1 MKKLYCILHA
11 QFLRPQRKPSGSFL
25 RYNPRMFLPTT
36 RTEMDSL
43 GWDALDIIIVSGDS
57 YIDSPFM
64 GTAVI
69 GKVLADAGYR
79 VGIIAQPQTD
89 TLVDVG
95 RLGEPELFWGVT
107 AGSIDSMV
115 SNYTAL
121 KKKRRTDDYTPGGK
135 NNRRPDRATIVYTG
149 LIRRFAKNIRNRPPH
164 PTLLPKGEGTSPLS
178 PRERAKGEGKP
189 IVLGGI
195 EASLRRVPHYDYW
208 TNKIRRSILFDAKA
222 DYLLYGMAEK
232 STLEFAAALRD
243 RTDPHE
249 IRGLSYIA
257 KEARKGYL
265 EMEPYEVVAKDKMAF
280 IEFFHTF
287 YKNNDPIPA
296 KGLTQR
302 HGDRYLV
309 QNPPALYQ
317 TEEELDHIYSL
328 DYERAQHPYYA
339 KEGKVHAL
347 DTIGFSIP
355 SHRGCY
361 GECNF
366 CAIAVHEGR
375 TVRSRSQDSIVSE
388 AKKITKHP
396 KFKGYI
402 SDLGGPT
409 ANMYGYECGKKL
421 RAGNCPTKRCLSPV
435 ICPVMKIDHRP
446 HAEVLEKVRN
456 IKGVKKV
463 FVASGLRFDMILSDT
478 EHGDDYLRQVVT
490 HHTSGQM
497 KIAPEHT
504 EDKVLQKMGKPGTA
518 SLVEFKNRFEKLT
531 RDAGKKQFLTYY
543 MIAAHP
549 GCEDRD
555 MRKMKNFVSSNLR
568 INPEQVQIFTPTP
581 STYSSVMYWTEMD
594 PFTLK
599 PLFVEKD
606 PNKKRKQK
614 DIITQKSQYR
624 GKRG

>member
-1 MKKLYCILHA
+1 M
-11 QFLRPQRKPSGSFL
+11 Q
-25 RYNPRMFLPTT
+25 T
-36 RTEMDSL
+36 L

-69 GKVLADAGYR
+69 GKVLMDAGYR
-79 VGIIAQPQTD
+79 VGIIAQPRTD

-95 RLGEPELFWGVT
+95 RLGEPKLFWGVT

-121 KKKRRTDDYTPGGK
+121 KKKRRTDDYTPGGE

-149 LIRRFAKNIRNRPPH
+149 LIRRYSKEA
-164 PTLLPKGEGTSPLS
+164 SPDKAT
-178 PRERAKGEGKP
+178 PP

-208 TNKIRRSILFDAKA
+208 TNKIRRSILFDTKA

-243 RTDPHE
+243 GHDPRE

-257 KEARKGYL
+257 KEAREGYL
-265 EMEPYEVVAKDKMAF
+265 EMPAYEIVAEDKMAF
-280 IEFFHTF
+280 IEMFHIF

-296 KGLTQR
+296 KGLFQK

-309 QNPPALYQ
+309 QNPPALYESQ
-317 TEEELDHIYSL
+317 EELDHVYAL
-328 DYERAQHPYYA
+328 QYERAQHPYYE
-339 KEGKVHAL
+339 KDGKVRAL
-347 DTIGFSIP
+347 DTVGFSIP
-355 SHRGCY
+355 THRGCY

-375 TVRSRSQDSIVSE
+375 TIRSRSQDSIVAE
-388 AKKITKHP
+388 AKVITRHP
-396 KFKGYI
+396 QFKGYI

-421 RAGNCPTKRCLSPV
+421 KYGNCPAKRCVSPAVCPV
-435 ICPVMKIDHRP
+435 IKIDHRP
-446 HAEVLEKVRN
+446 HAEVLQKVQALD
-456 IKGVKKV
+456 GVKKV
-463 FVASGLRFDMILSDT
+463 FVASGIRYDMILSDT
-478 EHGDDYLRQVVT
+478 EHGDAYLKQLVD

-504 EDKVLQKMGKPGTA
+504 EDNVLAHMGQPGTE
-518 SLVEFKNRFEKLT
+518 SLVTFKNRFEELNRK
-531 RDAGKKQFLTYY
+531 AGKKQFLTYY

-549 GCEDRD
+549 GCDDND
-555 MRKMKNFVSSNLR
+555 MRKMKGFVSSELR

-594 PFTLK
+594 PWTLE

-606 PNKKRKQK
+606 IERKRKQK
-614 DIITQKSQYR
+614 EIITAKPQQR
-624 GKRG
+624 DQLHKRR

>member
-1 MKKLYCILHA
+1 
-11 QFLRPQRKPSGSFL
+11 
-25 RYNPRMFLPTT
+25 MFLPTT
-36 RTEMDSL
+36 KKEMHAL

-69 GKVLADAGYR
+69 GKVLMDAGYR
-79 VGIIAQPQTD
+79 VGIIAQPRID
-89 TLVDVG
+89 SLVDIG
-95 RLGEPELFWGVT
+95 RLAEPKLFWGVT

-121 KKKRRTDDYTPGGK
+121 KKKRRSDDYTPGGE

-149 LIRRFAKNIRNRPPH
+149 LIRRYAKTIKRFTTENTEKKSNKRENSVRSVNSVVNPP
-164 PTLLPKGEGTSPLS
+164 P
-178 PRERAKGEGKP
+178 P

-243 RTDPHE
+243 GHNPKE

-257 KEARKGYL
+257 KEPREGYL
-265 EMEPYEVVAKDKMAF
+265 ELPAYEIVAKDKMAF
-280 IEFFHTF
+280 IEMFHTF

-296 KGLTQR
+296 KGLTQK
-302 HGDRYLV
+302 HGDRWLV
-309 QNPPALYQ
+309 QNPPALYA
-317 TEEELDHIYSL
+317 TEEELDHVYAL
-328 DYERAQHPYYA
+328 EYERAQHPYY
-339 KEGKVHAL
+339 ENQGKVRAL
-347 DTIGFSIP
+347 DTVGFSIA

-375 TVRSRSQDSIVSE
+375 TIRSRSQDSIVAE
-388 AKKITKHP
+388 AKAITKHP
-396 KFKGYI
+396 NFKGYI

-421 RAGNCPTKRCLSPV
+421 KAGNCPSKRCISPV
-435 ICPVMKIDHRP
+435 ICPGIKIDHRP
-446 HAEVLEKVRN
+446 HAEVLNKVRN
-456 IKGVKKV
+456 LDGIKKV
-463 FVASGLRFDMILSDT
+463 FVASGIRYDMILSDT
-478 EHGDDYLRQVVT
+478 QHGDAYLKQVVD

-504 EDKVLQKMGKPGTA
+504 EDNVLAHMGKPGTKA
-518 SLVEFKNRFEKLT
+518 LVKFKQRFEELNRK
-531 RDAGKKQFLTYY
+531 AGKKQFLTYY

-549 GCEDRD
+549 GCTEAD
-555 MRKMKNFVSSNLR
+555 MRQMKRFVSSELR
-568 INPEQVQIFTPTP
+568 IAPEQVQIFTPTP
-581 STYSSVMYWTEMD
+581 STYSSVMYWTELD
-594 PFTLK
+594 PWTLE

-606 PNKKRKQK
+606 IARKRKQK
-614 DIITQKSQYR
+614 DIITAKPQQK
-624 GKRG
+624 GKSVTRH